1 MKKAEYVKVV
11 KRSMNNNSSV
21 KHKIIY
27 MRVEPRHT
35 FSIYLPTSLYQKVLD
50 KAGKGKVITFIK
62 QVLEEKLNK
71 EEQQKKEEFQKKLIA
86 GYKSTV
92 ANKELQKEL
101 AAWDELE
108 EEDISNDE

>member
-1 MKKAEYVKVV
+1 
-11 KRSMNNNSSV
+11 
-21 KHKIIY
+21 
-27 MRVEPRHT
+27 MRTTKVEPRHT

-50 KAGKGKVITFIK
+50 KAGRGKVSTFIK
-62 QVLEEKLNK
+62 EVLEEKLIK

-101 AAWDELE
+101 EV
-108 EEDISNDE
+108 